1 MEYKHFGT
9 PDAVDWARARHR
21 YIREEWMEFRLT
33 IIQVAT
39 VQNALLANG
48 FAYFGSFALFKRSFT
63 IQFRIKSWGSSTTF
77 LLDGEIIYWK
87 PYRNC
92 KRWPKNVQIDRGGVS
107 SLLHCYIP
115 ISEQPAFPASTQTHT
130 RQSKGKQKYH
140 RKINNDAIAQKF
152 TIKFRLRNT
161 RAHCWSKKEMQAHD
175 IYTRMKCEMVRSLT
189 LDPMAL
195 VFVWA
200 QRNK

>member
-1 MEYKHFGT
+1 MLSIELELVIDTFERSEWSFDSRLYK
-9 PDAVDWARARHR
+9 
-21 YIREEWMEFRLT
+21 L
-33 IIQVAT
+33 Q
-39 VQNALLANG
+39 Q
-48 FAYFGSFALFKRSFT
+48 FKMHYWPMDLRTLVHLPSSRGHLPFN
-63 IQFRIKSWGSSTTF
+63 FESNRGSSTTF

-140 RKINNDAIAQKF
+140 RKINNDTIAQKF

>member
-1 MEYKHFGT
+1 MLSIELELVIDTFERSEWSFDSRLYK
-9 PDAVDWARARHR
+9 
-21 YIREEWMEFRLT
+21 L
-33 IIQVAT
+33 Q
-39 VQNALLANG
+39 Q
-48 FAYFGSFALFKRSFT
+48 FKMHYWPMDLRTLVHLSSSRGHLPFN
-63 IQFRIKSWGSSTTF
+63 FESNRGSSTTF

-161 RAHCWSKKEMQAHD
+161 RAHCWSKTEMQAHD